1 VSATARSEEIQMRL
15 SRFAAALA
23 GLICLTLSFPLFA
36 EDDTV
41 EWLNNYKEA
50 IQEAQRTHKPIFLEY
65 RCEP

>member
-15 SRFAAALA
+15 SRFAALA

-36 EDDTV
+36 EEDTV

>member
-1 VSATARSEEIQMRL
+1 MRL
-15 SRFAAALA
+15 SRFAALA

-36 EDDTV
+36 EEDTV